1 MGCAMAIGEALG
13 SIWAVFRVR
22 FVRRGGR
29 AAARLVF
36 SELLRVVAKGK
47 HDGYG
52 EENHPTPAHLRI
64 EYDDLEIGA
73 T

>member
-1 MGCAMAIGEALG
+1 
-13 SIWAVFRVR
+13 
-22 FVRRGGR
+22 
-29 AAARLVF
+29 VF